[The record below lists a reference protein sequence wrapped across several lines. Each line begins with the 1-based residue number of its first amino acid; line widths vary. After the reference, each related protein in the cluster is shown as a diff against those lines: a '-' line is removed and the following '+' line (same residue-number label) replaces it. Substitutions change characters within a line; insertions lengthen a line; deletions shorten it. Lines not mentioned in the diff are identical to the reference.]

1 MKWSPPHI
9 VDRQSVSAL
18 PASVAAVVFLSGC
31 ASIPSLPSVQGG
43 VASSAIVAPGEF
55 TPEEKVL
62 LAQMP
67 AVPKFDEFKPVPPV
81 ASAVPSTGTNSG
93 SSAASSLTGTA
104 PAVASEKKSD
114 ASLVPVPLK
123 DEPKLTTNTALKP
136 AETPKPVTSPSILA
150 PSNGAANPA
159 PKTGILAGAEP
170 KAGSSEPTRVA
181 LAETPASDVKTAQ
194 TDRKSPATTDT
205 KKPPVPQKVEAP
217 VAFAWKKV
225 GKSTGGIPFEMA
237 RAGDDGFRTLVIG
250 SVGGHDPAA
259 LAIVDQLAMHLH
271 ENSLILGGYETNFIR
286 TLNPDG
292 VKSRTALNARGQ
304 YINHGFPKSGETPNG
319 DQPAEA
325 AFLISQLGQLQ
336 PQRVLHIRTID
347 GDQGLI
353 ASGASSQKVAQE
365 TAQIMGF
372 RYVPLPE
379 KAVAGSFER
388 YLASRGASEIITLA
402 IPAKTKTTEAWEL
415 YRDTV
420 LNLLQRDDLTARE
433 LARGQ
438 DEKASADRRNG
449 K

>member
-31 ASIPSLPSVQGG
+31 ASIPSLPSAQGS

-55 TPEEKVL
+55 TPEEKAL

-67 AVPKFDEFKPVPPV
+67 AVPKFDEFKPAPAV
-81 ASAVPSTGTNSG
+81 AAAVPSTSMNSG
-93 SSAASSLTGTA
+93 SSVASSSIGSA
-104 PAVASEKKSD
+104 PAVTSEKKSD
-114 ASLVPVPLK
+114 AALVPVPLK
-123 DEPKLTTNTALKP
+123 EEPKATATTASKP
-136 AETPKPVTSPSILA
+136 AETPKPGQSTSAPA
-150 PSNGAANPA
+150 PSSVAANPA
-159 PKTGILAGAEP
+159 PKTGALAGAEQ
-170 KAGSSEPTRVA
+170 KVGSSEPTRVA

-194 TDRKSPATTDT
+194 TNRKSPTTTDT
-205 KKPPVPQKVEAP
+205 KKPAVPQKVEAP
-217 VAFAWKKV
+217 VAFSWKKV

-237 RAGDDGFRTLVIG
+237 RAGEDGYRTLVIG

-259 LAIVDQLAMHLH
+259 LAIVDQLALHLH
-271 ENSLILGGYETNFIR
+271 ENSLILGGYETTFIR

-304 YINHGFPKSGETPNG
+304 YVNHGFPKSGETPNG
-319 DQPAEA
+319 DQPVEA
-325 AFLISQLGQLQ
+325 AFLISQLAQLQ

-347 GDQGLI
+347 GDTGLI

-372 RYVPLPE
+372 RYVALPE

-388 YLASRGASEIITLA
+388 YVASRGTSEIITLA
-402 IPAKTKTTEAWEL
+402 IPAKTKSTEAWEL

-420 LNLLQRDDLTARE
+420 LNLLQRDDLTTRE